1 MACDVL
7 SRVVK
12 WHVMFCPGVAKW
24 HVMFC
29 PGWQS
34 GMRCFV
40 KGGKAA
46 CDVLSRVAKW
56 HVMFVQ
62 DGKIA
67 WMFCQVWQSCM

>member
-7 SRVVK
+7 SR
-12 WHVMFCPGVAKW
+12 VAKW

-34 GMRCFV
+34 GMISFV
-40 KGGKAA
+40 QSGKVA

-56 HVMFVQ
+56 HVMFRP
-62 DGKIA
+62 G
-67 WMFCQVWQSCM
+67 WQSGM